1 MKGGEYMKRYFVE
14 GSIKIPFNIVVTG
27 NDDEEVWENIVER
40 LDSLYD
46 CETSEYTVDFITSE

>member
-1 MKGGEYMKRYFVE
+1 MKGGEYMKRYIVE

-40 LDSLYD
+40 LDSLYN
-46 CETSEYTVDFITSE
+46 CETSEYTVDFITRE

>member
-1 MKGGEYMKRYFVE
+1 MKRYVVE

-27 NDDEEVWENIVER
+27 NDDEEVWNNIAER

-46 CETSEYTVDFITSE
+46 CTESEYTVDIITSE